1 MKLICWEIYRRCS
14 CILYSWKGKIYVD
27 ISTDTDYS
35 GKTYRWSGT
44 KYSVISETLA
54 LGEVTGTAYD
64 GGKGKKTTD
73 IVNSLSNELVSRLDR
88 VEQTTGG
95 LKIIYSKSIKIM
107 IQIYIILHLL
117 LVLF

>member
-1 MKLICWEIYRRCS
+1 MKLILLKIYRRCS

-64 GGKGKKTTD
+64 GAKGKKTTD
-73 IVNSLSNELVSRLDR
+73 TVNSLPSALIYDLITVS
-88 VEQTTGG
+88 QSPYGISINYG
-95 LKIIYSKSIKIM
+95 KSIKIM
-107 IQIYIILHLL
+107 IQIYIVLHIL